1 MTEATEH
8 SMAQTKKLL
17 NSKENFKKRERE
29 RKRKKRQSMRIGE
42 NICKPYIQQ
51 EVNNTKHINNL
62 YNSTAKN
69 HPNKR

>member
-29 RKRKKRQSMRIGE
+29 KERKDNLWE
-42 NICKPYIQQ
+42 Q
-51 EVNNTKHINNL
+51 EKISANHI
-62 YNSTAKN
+62 S
-69 HPNKR
+69 NKRLITQNI